1 MPQRDHTAGIV
12 RVTLLDRVMRMT
24 HALLRVGAGLLF
36 MQHGAQKLFG
46 AFGGERVVDLATKF
60 GLAGVL
66 EVFGG
71 ALLVLG
77 VLTRPVAL
85 LLAGEMAVAY
95 AMMHAP
101 QHPVPIVNKGELAL
115 LYMLVFLFLAAHG
128 AGAWSL
134 DAARRRGRR
143 P

>member
-1 MPQRDHTAGIV
+1 MPPDYTTGTV
-12 RVTLLDRVMRMT
+12 NGTLLDKVMRVT
-24 HALLRVGAGLLF
+24 HVLLRVGTGLLF

-46 AFGGERVVDLATKF
+46 EFGGERVMDLATKF

-66 EVFGG
+66 ELVGG
-71 ALLVLG
+71 AFLVLG
-77 VLTRPVAL
+77 FLTRPVAL

-115 LYMLVFLFLAAHG
+115 LYMLVFLFLGAHG
-128 AGAWSL
+128 AGVWSV
-134 DAARRRGRR
+134 DAARRRRPRR
-143 P
+143 